1 MKKTYIYV
9 LFMAIFVASC
19 TSTNVSTTGK
29 HKMKNQV
36 IDINK
41 QPTPGPAPEVKV
53 GKPQTFS
60 LPNGL
65 KVMVV
70 ENHKLPRVSV
80 QLSLDN
86 PPLAEGNK
94 KGVKS
99 ILGSMMGN
107 GTSKMSK
114 DKFNEEIEFYGARV
128 NFRADGAY
136 ASTLSKYFP
145 TILDFVSQGLLDPLL
160 TESEFKTEKDK
171 MLEGLKADEKNVSST
186 ASKLRDALAYGLNH
200 PFGEFETEK
209 TVNNVTFNDVKS
221 YYKDNFVPNN
231 AYMIVVGD
239 VKFSDVKKLVTKK
252 FSNWEKKALKAT
264 NYAAPKNLGKAQI
277 NFVNMSNAVQSELA
291 TMNVTHLKMT
301 DPDYYA
307 AILANQ
313 ILGGGGEGRLFL
325 NLREAHGWTY
335 GSYSRIRGSKHVN
348 KFMTTASVRNA
359 VTDSA
364 IVEMLNE
371 VNRIRTELV
380 SAEELKNAKAKYIG
394 NFVMQVEKP
403 EVVARQALSTKTQNL
418 PDDFYENYIKN
429 INAVTPEQIRTAAQK
444 YFSKDDARIVV
455 VGKAEDVL
463 PSLKK
468 LNMPISYFDRFGNQV
483 EAPKVK
489 KIDSNLTAMSVIDGY
504 LDAIGGK
511 AKAKSL
517 KSVKSNFT
525 MTGAAPQPI
534 SGEMIQMAPNKSKM
548 VMKMGDMTVMTDIFD
563 GTTHKVSGM
572 MGNSEKTGKDV
583 ADKAAKKGI
592 IEQAFYTADE
602 IELAGISEIEGKEA
616 YRIKVKKGEQVV
628 DEYYDTQSGLL
639 LQTVVSMKTQMG
651 EMSMTSSYLDYVT
664 IDGIKYPT
672 KIKQAVGPQN
682 MEMTFKD
689 IQFNKGV
696 TEEDFK

>member
-36 IDINK
+36 IDINE
-41 QPTPGPAPEVKV
+41 QPTPGPSPEVKV

-99 ILGSMMGN
+99 ILSSMMGN

-114 DKFNEEIEFYGARV
+114 DKFNEEIEFYGAYV

-136 ASTLSKYFP
+136 ASTLSKYFS

-160 TESEFKTEKDK
+160 TESEFNTEKNK
-171 MLEGLKADEKNVSST
+171 MLEGLKADEKSVSST

-209 TVNNVTFNDVKS
+209 TVNNVTFNDVKA

-239 VKFSDVKKLVTKK
+239 IKFSDVKKLVTNK
-252 FSNWEKKALKAT
+252 FKTWEKKSLKVT
-264 NYAAPKNLGKAQI
+264 NYTAPENLDKTQI

-335 GSYSRIRGSKHVN
+335 GSYSRIRGNKYVN

-380 SAEELKNAKAKYIG
+380 SAEELKNAKSKYIG

-403 EVVARQALSTKTQNL
+403 EVVARQSLNTQTQNL

-429 INAVTPEQIRTAAQK
+429 INAVTPEQIRAAAQK
-444 YFSKDDARIVV
+444 YFGKDDARIVV

-489 KIDSNLTAMSVIDGY
+489 KIDNSVTATSVIDGY

-517 KSVKSNFT
+517 KSIKSNFT
-525 MTGAAPQPI
+525 MTGASPQPI
-534 SGEMIQMAPNKSKM
+534 SGEMMQMAPNKSKT
-548 VMKMGDMTVMTDIFD
+548 VMKMGEMTVMTDVFD

-583 ADKAAKKGI
+583 ADKAAQKGI

-639 LQTVVSMKTQMG
+639 LQAAVSVKTQMG
-651 EMSMTSSYLDYVT
+651 EMSMTTTYLDYVT

-672 KIKQAVGPQN
+672 KLKQAAGPQN

>member
-19 TSTNVSTTGK
+19 TSTNVGTTGK

-41 QPTPGPAPEVKV
+41 QPTPGPSPEVKV

-99 ILGSMMGN
+99 LLGSMMGN

-160 TESEFKTEKDK
+160 TESEFKTERDK

-200 PFGEFETEK
+200 PFGEFSTEK

-239 VKFSDVKKLVTKK
+239 VKFSDVKELVTKK
-252 FSNWEKKALKAT
+252 FSNWENKPLKAT
-264 NYAAPKNLGKAQI
+264 NYATPKNFQI
-277 NFVNMSNAVQSELA
+277 NFIDMPNAVQSELA
-291 TMNVTHLKMT
+291 TMNITRLKMT
-301 DPDYYA
+301 DPDYFA

-335 GSYSRIRGSKHVN
+335 GSYSRVRGSKHVN

-364 IVEMLNE
+364 VVEMLNE

-403 EVVARQALSTKTQNL
+403 EVVARQALNIKTQNL

-429 INAVTPEQIRTAAQK
+429 INAVTPEQIRSAAQK
-444 YFSKDDARIVV
+444 YFGEGDVRIVV

-489 KIDSNLTAMSVIDGY
+489 KIDSSVTAMSVIDGY

-517 KSVKSNFT
+517 KSLKSNFT
-525 MTGAAPQPI
+525 MTGASPQPL
-534 SGEMIQMAPNKSKM
+534 SGEIIEMAPNKSKM
-548 VMKMGDMTVMTDIFD
+548 VMKMGEMTVMTEIFD

-572 MGNSEKTGKDV
+572 MGNSEETGKEV

-616 YRIKVKKGEQVV
+616 YRIKVKKGEQVI

-639 LQTVVSMKTQMG
+639 LQTVAPMKTQMG
-651 EMSMTSSYLDYVT
+651 EMSMTSNYLDYVT

-672 KIKQAVGPQN
+672 KITQVIGPQK

-696 TEEDFK
+696 TEKDFK

>member
-19 TSTNVSTTGK
+19 TSTNVGTTGK

-41 QPTPGPAPEVKV
+41 QPTPGPSPEVKV

-160 TESEFKTEKDK
+160 TESEFKTERDK

-200 PFGEFETEK
+200 PFGEFSTEN

-252 FSNWEKKALKAT
+252 FSNWENKPLKAT
-264 NYAAPKNLGKAQI
+264 NYATPKNLDKTQI

-291 TMNVTHLKMT
+291 TMNVTKLKMT

-335 GSYSRIRGSKHVN
+335 GSYSRIRGNKHVN

-403 EVVARQALSTKTQNL
+403 EVVARQALNTKTQNL

-429 INAVTPEQIRTAAQK
+429 INAVTPEQIRAAAQK
-444 YFSKDDARIVV
+444 YFSKDEARIVV

-468 LNMPISYFDRFGNQV
+468 LNMPISYYDRFGNQV

-489 KIDSNLTAMSVIDGY
+489 KIDSSVTAMSVIDGY

-525 MTGAAPQPI
+525 MTGAAPQPV

-548 VMKMGDMTVMTDIFD
+548 VMKMGEMTVMTEIFD

-583 ADKAAKKGI
+583 ADKAAIRGI

-616 YRIKVKKGEQVV
+616 YRIKVKKGEQVI

-639 LQTVVSMKTQMG
+639 LQTVASMKTQMG
-651 EMSMTSSYLDYVT
+651 EMSMTSNYLDYVA

-672 KIKQAVGPQN
+672 KITQVIGPQK

-696 TEEDFK
+696 TEKDFK